1 MSFAALAPTV
11 RAEPEQIAPDTW
23 VIHHVQ
29 EALGQPL
36 FVYLNS
42 MVIKGAEPVI
52 VDTGTIGEPQ
62 AVARRRVRRSST
74 PPT

>member
-1 MSFAALAPTV
+1 MSYAALAPTV
-11 RAEPEQIAPDTW
+11 RAEPEQIAPDTF

-52 VDTGTIGEPQ
+52 VDTGTIGNREQ
-62 AVARRRVRRSST
+62 WLDDVFGTSST